1 MSERAPPNDL
11 RLWSWSLPVPL
22 VLALRYARSSRREAS
37 VRFLSAVTAGGI
49 ALGVGALILAVA
61 ALSGFQTTLMG
72 EVLARSPRLQV
83 ELGRGVDPQAVRRV
97 IEAQPEVESAQTLL
111 VGNGWLVHEG
121 RLQACEFFGVEREVP
136 EWFPGAAGIEVEGVV
151 LPDVLAFGFGIESDT
166 RVRVVSPRPT
176 LTPFARQL
184 PRSRT
189 FPVQTVFSA
198 GRSEEYEARVVLPLD
213 AARALL
219 WESDLRYDVA
229 IDVDAAPAVAERLR
243 RQLPA
248 GANVVTYRDLNRA
261 LFFALR
267 LEKALMFVGVFL
279 IVLVASQA
287 LVSSLALL
295 ITSKRRELGMLGTLG
310 LTPRELRR
318 TFLLLG
324 AILAGAGI
332 VIGGGIGCLAA
343 WALDHY
349 RLIALPE
356 QVYIVDFVP
365 FRLRPADLLPIFLA
379 TIVLTLA
386 AARTAGGGATRLSP
400 AEAMRR

>member
-1 MSERAPPNDL
+1 
-11 RLWSWSLPVPL
+11 
-22 VLALRYARSSRREAS
+22 
-37 VRFLSAVTAGGI
+37 
-49 ALGVGALILAVA
+49 LILAVA
-61 ALSGFQTTLMG
+61 ALSGFQTTLLG

-83 ELGRGVDPQAVRRV
+83 ELGRGVDPDAVRRA
-97 IEAQPEVESAQTLL
+97 IEAQPEVESAQAIL
-111 VGNGWLVHEG
+111 VGNGWLVHAG

-136 EWFPGAAGIEVEGVV
+136 RWFPGAAGVEVKGVV
-151 LPDVLAFGFGIESDT
+151 LPDVLAFGFGIESDS

-176 LTPFARQL
+176 LTPFSRQI
-184 PRSRT
+184 PRSRN

-198 GRSEEYEARVVLPLD
+198 GRSEDYESRVVLPLD

-219 WESDLRYDVA
+219 WESDQRFDVEL
-229 IDVDAAPAVAERLR
+229 DLEAAPVVAERLR
-243 RQLPA
+243 RQLPE
-248 GANVVTYRDLNRA
+248 GATVVTYRDLNRA

-295 ITSKRRELGMLGTLG
+295 IASKRRELGMLGTLG
-310 LTPRELRR
+310 LTPGELRR

-332 VIGGGIGCLAA
+332 VIGGGVGCLAA
-343 WALDHY
+343 WALDRY
-349 RLIALPE
+349 QLIALPE

-365 FRLRPADLLPIFLA
+365 FRLRPGDLLPIFLA

>member
-1 MSERAPPNDL
+1 L
-11 RLWSWSLPVPL
+11 RLWSWNLPVPL
-22 VLALRYARSSRREAS
+22 LLALRYARSPRREAS

-61 ALSGFQTTLMG
+61 ALSGFQTTLLA

-83 ELGRGVDPQAVRRV
+83 ELGRGVDAQAVRRT
-97 IEAQPEVESAQTLL
+97 IEAQPEVESMQTLL

-121 RLQACEFFGVEREVP
+121 RLEPCEFFGVENEVP
-136 EWFPGAAGIEVEGVV
+136 RWFPGAAGVEVKGVV
-151 LPDVLAFGFGIESDT
+151 LPDTLAFGFGIESDA

-176 LTPFARQL
+176 LTPFSRQI
-184 PRSRT
+184 PRSRS

-198 GRSEEYEARVVLPLD
+198 GRSEEYESRVILPLD
-213 AARALL
+213 AARGLL
-219 WESDLRYDVA
+219 WESDLRFDVE
-229 IDVDAAPAVAERLR
+229 VDLGAAPVVADRLR

-248 GANVVTYRDLNRA
+248 GAKVVTYRDLNRA

-295 ITSKRRELGMLGTLG
+295 IASKRRELGMLGTLG

-332 VIGGGIGCLAA
+332 VVGGGIGCLAA
-343 WALDHY
+343 WALDRY
-349 RLIALPE
+349 QLIALPE

-386 AARTAGGGATRLSP
+386 AARTAGGGATRLRP

>member
-1 MSERAPPNDL
+1 
-11 RLWSWSLPVPL
+11 
-22 VLALRYARSSRREAS
+22 
-37 VRFLSAVTAGGI
+37 
-49 ALGVGALILAVA
+49 
-61 ALSGFQTTLMG
+61 
-72 EVLARSPRLQV
+72 
-83 ELGRGVDPQAVRRV
+83 
-97 IEAQPEVESAQTLL
+97 
-111 VGNGWLVHEG
+111 
-121 RLQACEFFGVEREVP
+121 
-136 EWFPGAAGIEVEGVV
+136 
-151 LPDVLAFGFGIESDT
+151 
-166 RVRVVSPRPT
+166 
-176 LTPFARQL
+176 
-184 PRSRT
+184 
-189 FPVQTVFSA
+189 
-198 GRSEEYEARVVLPLD
+198 
-213 AARALL
+213 
-219 WESDLRYDVA
+219 
-229 IDVDAAPAVAERLR
+229 
-243 RQLPA
+243 
-248 GANVVTYRDLNRA
+248 VVTYRDLNRA

>member
-1 MSERAPPNDL
+1 
-11 RLWSWSLPVPL
+11 
-22 VLALRYARSSRREAS
+22 
-37 VRFLSAVTAGGI
+37 
-49 ALGVGALILAVA
+49 
-61 ALSGFQTTLMG
+61 
-72 EVLARSPRLQV
+72 
-83 ELGRGVDPQAVRRV
+83 
-97 IEAQPEVESAQTLL
+97 
-111 VGNGWLVHEG
+111 
-121 RLQACEFFGVEREVP
+121 
-136 EWFPGAAGIEVEGVV
+136 
-151 LPDVLAFGFGIESDT
+151 
-166 RVRVVSPRPT
+166 
-176 LTPFARQL
+176 
-184 PRSRT
+184 
-189 FPVQTVFSA
+189 
-198 GRSEEYEARVVLPLD
+198 VVLPLD

-219 WESDLRYDVA
+219 WESDLRFDVELPLE
-229 IDVDAAPAVAERLR
+229 AAPAVAERLR
-243 RQLPA
+243 RELPE

-295 ITSKRRELGMLGTLG
+295 IVSKRRELGMLGTLG
-310 LTPRELRR
+310 LTPGELRR

-324 AILAGAGI
+324 AILAGAGV
-332 VIGGGIGCLAA
+332 VIGGGVGCLAA

-379 TIVLTLA
+379 TIVLTLV
-386 AARTAGGGATRLSP
+386 AARTAVGGATRLRP